1 MRILLLEDEI
11 AYKETIADYLET
23 LGYEVVSFE
32 NGDEALDAIHFG
44 SYHLLLLDIR
54 VPGINGY
61 DIIQTMREAGDETP
75 VIFITSLTDIDNLS
89 IGYELGC
96 NDYIRKP
103 FAPRELKYRIEQVLK
118 LFYFHSNKEEID
130 LGDGYSYDPA
140 TGKLFYEEETV
151 VFTPK
156 EHKVLEYLITRA
168 GEFIPTKQ
176 LWEDVWECKM
186 VTESDIRM
194 CIKKIR
200 DKTTKDLIVS
210 HRGLGY
216 KIDRKG

>member
-11 AYKETIADYLET
+11 DYKETIHEYLKS
-23 LGYEVVSFE
+23 LGYHVESFE
-32 NGDEALDAIHFG
+32 NGDEALNAIHFK
-44 SYHLLLLDIR
+44 SYQLLLLDIR

-61 DIIQTMREAGDETP
+61 DIVKTIRRVGDETP

-103 FAPRELKYRIEQVLK
+103 FAAKELKYRIEQVLK
-118 LFYFHSNKEEID
+118 LFYFHSCKDEVELDEDYCYNPKTGT
-130 LGDGYSYDPA
+130 LMKGD
-140 TGKLFYEEETV
+140 KLV
-151 VFTPK
+151 RFTPK
-156 EHKVLEYLITRA
+156 EQKVWDYLIARI
-168 GEFIPTKQ
+168 GKFVSTKK

-200 DKTTKDLIVS
+200 DKTSSNLIVS
-210 HRGLGY
+210 QKGWGY

>member
-11 AYKETIADYLET
+11 DYKETIHEYLES
-23 LGYEVVSFE
+23 LGYHVDSFE
-32 NGDEALDAIHFG
+32 NGDEALDAIHFR

-54 VPGINGY
+54 VPGVNGY
-61 DIIQTMREAGDETP
+61 DIVKTIRASGDETP

-103 FAPRELKYRIEQVLK
+103 FASKELKYRIEQVLK
-118 LFYFHSNKEEID
+118 LFYFHTNREEIVLAGGYRYD
-130 LGDGYSYDPA
+130 LKSGRLSLD
-140 TGKLFYEEETV
+140 EEEIE
-151 VFTPK
+151 FTPK
-156 EHKVLEYLITRA
+156 EQKVWEYLIARL
-168 GEFIPTKQ
+168 GEYIPTQQ

-200 DKTTKDLIVS
+200 DKTDKEIIVS
-210 HRGLGY
+210 QKGRGY
-216 KIDRKG
+216 KIDRKR